1 MVTNPYMKYQEN
13 SITTASG
20 PELTLMLYNGAIKFC
35 NIAIEAIK
43 EKNIQKAH
51 DNILKVENIIDEL
64 RSTLNKKYAIAL
76 EMDELYA
83 YIYQLLVEGNFK
95 KDIQKIEDACM
106 LIRNYRDAWQIAMKA
121 AK

>member
-1 MVTNPYMKYQEN
+1 
-13 SITTASG
+13 
-20 PELTLMLYNGAIKFC
+20 
-35 NIAIEAIK
+35 
-43 EKNIQKAH
+43 
-51 DNILKVENIIDEL
+51 
-64 RSTLNKKYAIAL
+64 
-76 EMDELYA
+76 MDELYA